1 MRSEEVPEATYSRA
15 AVINRVTS
23 RAWTDKAFRYL
34 LLNKP
39 GEALIQEFG
48 RIPEGFENTSFR
60 AREVDRVR
68 RRKTASGTSLVVRPK
83 RSDEPLSVVTRR
95 VFGVP
100 ELVIVF
106 YTKRCQYQCSFC
118 TLPSTSAFSDISM
131 AGVQK
136 QVEWAFAKAG
146 KDLAGIEMVSLG
158 NEGSIL
164 DERTFSKEQLEYTL
178 RSCANLPSV
187 KEIVLETRAEF
198 VSEEL
203 LDRILHCI
211 SPCKLT
217 LKIGLESADDR
228 IRNTILAKKM
238 DLSSFESVVEMM
250 GRKRVALA
258 SYVLMKADPAHG
270 DAEAKEDARRTC
282 EYLKEL
288 CRRTGTELTL
298 RVNTMYCAEG
308 SVWARWATD
317 HGWKPPSIFD
327 LAELMLEVSSEEV
340 KVFAGLYDEGLAT
353 RDGHY
358 EARTDFEP
366 WALETLERYNQ
377 TMDVELLR
385 RVAQHRSDSAANGP
399 TYNSERK

>member
-1 MRSEEVPEATYSRA
+1 MRTEATPEATYSRA
-15 AVINRVTS
+15 TVVNRVTS
-23 RAWTDKAFRYL
+23 RAWTDEAFRHL
-34 LLNKP
+34 LLNNP

-48 RIPEGFENTSFR
+48 RIPEGFEKATFR
-60 AREVDRVR
+60 ATEVDRVTK
-68 RRKTASGTSLVVRPK
+68 RKTATGTSLVVRPK
-83 RSDEPLSVVTRR
+83 RSDEPLSVVTRQ

-100 ELVIVF
+100 ELVVVF

-118 TLPSTSAFSDISM
+118 TLPSTSASSDIST
-131 AGVQK
+131 AGIQS
-136 QVEWAFAKAG
+136 QLEQAFATAG
-146 KDLAGIEMVSLG
+146 EELAGIEMVSLG

-187 KEIVLETRAEF
+187 KEIVLETRSEF
-198 VSEEL
+198 VTEEL
-203 LDRILHCI
+203 LDQISQWA

-238 DLSSFESVVEMM
+238 DLSAFESVVEMM
-250 GRKRVALA
+250 GRKGVALA

-270 DAEAKEDARRTC
+270 DAEAQEDARRTC

-288 CRRTGTELTL
+288 CGRTGTELTL
-298 RVNTMYCAEG
+298 RVNTMYRAEG
-308 SVWARWATD
+308 SVWARWAAD

-327 LAELMLEVSSEEV
+327 LAELMLEVHSEDV

-353 RDGHY
+353 SDGHY
-358 EARTDFEP
+358 EARPDFER
-366 WALETLERYNQ
+366 WALETLEQYNK

-385 RVAQHRSDSAANGP
+385 RVAQHRGNSGGAN
-399 TYNSERK
+399 TVHV